1 MKICP
6 RVSLKVLIYSK
17 ISPDS
22 HTETVVILRRPP
34 FPMMNYL
41 LIALSNVFHHYFNN
55 IYYLMYDKR
64 VTDTNTVSI

>member
-22 HTETVVILRRPP
+22 HTETVVILRGPP
-34 FPMMNYL
+34 FL